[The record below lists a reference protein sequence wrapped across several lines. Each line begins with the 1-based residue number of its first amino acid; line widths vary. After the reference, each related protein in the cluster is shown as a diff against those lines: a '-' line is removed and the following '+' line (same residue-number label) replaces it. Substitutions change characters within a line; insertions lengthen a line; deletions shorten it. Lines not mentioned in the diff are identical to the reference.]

1 VSDLIG
7 IKLTL
12 FLGVGFLVVLGA
24 FFLIGP
30 VVGVI
35 VLLAAVVLGILAFV
49 TAIRRAEVPPD

>member
-1 VSDLIG
+1 LWSPQI
-7 IKLTL
+7 IRS
-12 FLGVGFLVVLGA
+12 A

-35 VLLAAVVLGILAFV
+35 VLLAAVAVGILAFV